1 MNPNYNNSFCK
12 VLENISW
19 DSYEYDTRVNGE
31 FFITEQEWNR
41 TIITLINRSSAQ
53 AYLHSESYGA
63 DTIIVSTKVLDL
75 ICCLSDFSGANNKGF
90 SYHTF
95 KVEPGLI
102 FYGNLAGRY
111 KVYCDYSEKV
121 FRKRNLILEKK
132 DMNNTPKDFVLSF
145 NKLKKVGCLIDV
157 RF

>member
-1 MNPNYNNSFCK
+1 MNPSYNNSFCK

-31 FFITEQEWNR
+31 FFITKQEWNR
-41 TIITLINRSSAQ
+41 SIVTIINRSSAQ
-53 AYLHSESYGA
+53 VYLHSESYGA
-63 DTIIVSTKVLDL
+63 DTIIVSRKVLDL
-75 ICCLSDFSGANNKGF
+75 LCCLSDFSGANNNTF
-90 SYHTF
+90 SPHTL
-95 KVEPGLI
+95 KIESGLI
-102 FYGNLAGRY
+102 FYGNLGGRY
-111 KVYCDYSEKV
+111 KVYCDCLEKV

-145 NKLKKVGCLIDV
+145 NKLKKIGCLIDV